1 GVSFYKVGIGMLEL
15 TDGRYE
21 QPDLFNQNPNDPTLM
36 EVFDALNH
44 RYGTNTLFLGSQG
57 IDRRFEMRRELL
69 TPQYTTCWKDLP
81 K

>member
-1 GVSFYKVGIGMLEL
+1 
-15 TDGRYE
+15 
-21 QPDLFNQNPNDPTLM
+21 
-36 EVFDALNH
+36 

-81 K
+81 KIRC